1 MGGLFQEGT
10 GLSINASLPR
20 HHHPLV
26 LLFPADLF
34 MESIGRQLS
43 LLCVHHGSVRALGGE
58 SSVVGE
64 SVVPSG

>member
-1 MGGLFQEGT
+1 MGGLFQEGA

-20 HHHPLV
+20 HHHPLA
-26 LLFPADLF
+26 LLFSADLF

-43 LLCVHHGSVRALGGE
+43 LLCVHHGSVTALVGE

-64 SVVPSG
+64 STVPSG